1 MIVKVVNTSDTPQP
15 LSIQLNG
22 MKGVRKA
29 EIITLTHDGMD
40 DENSLDNPEK
50 IIPVEATCQVDAG
63 KKASLLLD
71 DIPAKTF
78 RIYKIKK

>member
-1 MIVKVVNTSDTPQP
+1 
-15 LSIQLNG
+15 
-22 MKGVRKA
+22 
-29 EIITLTHDGMD
+29 MD
-40 DENSLDNPEK
+40 DENTLDNPEK